1 MYTKKRNEI
10 GMEDRCIINGDIAV
24 KPYYYLRN
32 GLLHVRHTVD
42 RAVNLSKDEE
52 MRVKEELN
60 KAPAQKQQILGREWN
75 LQTVMNEKPIIMD
88 GIKAAEKRMNVLSSR
103 FGGRKKHMGKK
114 HCIVT
119 REKLKD
125 YVNGVENLE

>member
-1 MYTKKRNEI
+1 MYTKRRNEI

-32 GLLHVRHTVD
+32 GLLHVRYTVD

-52 MRVKEELN
+52 TRVKEELTE
-60 KAPAQKQQILGREWN
+60 APAQKQQILGREWN

-88 GIKAAEKRMNVLSSR
+88 GIKAAEERMNELSSK
-103 FGGRKKHMGKK
+103 FGGRK
-114 HCIVT
+114 
-119 REKLKD
+119 
-125 YVNGVENLE
+125 NG

>member
-1 MYTKKRNEI
+1 MYTKKRNEV

-52 MRVKEELN
+52 TRVKEELTE
-60 KAPAQKQQILGREWN
+60 APAQKQQILGREWN
-75 LQTVMNEKPIIMD
+75 LQTVMNEKPVIMD
-88 GIKAAEKRMNVLSSR
+88 GIKAAEERMCELSSR
-103 FGGRKKHMGKK
+103 FGGRK
-114 HCIVT
+114 
-119 REKLKD
+119 
-125 YVNGVENLE
+125 NG

>member
-32 GLLHVRHTVD
+32 GLLHVRYTVD

-52 MRVKEELN
+52 MRVKEELTE
-60 KAPAQKQQILGREWN
+60 APVQKQQILGREWN

-88 GIKAAEKRMNVLSSR
+88 GIKAAEERMNELSSR
-103 FGGRKKHMGKK
+103 FGGRK
-114 HCIVT
+114 
-119 REKLKD
+119 
-125 YVNGVENLE
+125 NG